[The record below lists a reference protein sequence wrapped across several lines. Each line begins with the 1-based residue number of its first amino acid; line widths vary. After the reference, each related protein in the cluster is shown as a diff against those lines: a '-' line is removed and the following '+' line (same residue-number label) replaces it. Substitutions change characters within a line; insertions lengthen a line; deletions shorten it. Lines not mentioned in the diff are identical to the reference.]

1 MKPQNQYMDSF
12 LPADF
17 YRKIRTGEFQRQLFP
32 AFSDR
37 AAWET
42 IKRKKTRQPLIRELM
57 KEAEPLRTA
66 PPPVLLFSNYCQYG
80 LNGNRSEY
88 EHPYFLRRNQFGTLV
103 LALCLSG
110 DRKRW
115 LFPVLD
121 YLTAILE
128 ESSWCV
134 PAHACWNGKTPDPV
148 CQSDLFASETGGQLG
163 VAVNILGDL
172 LDEECPGL
180 TGRIRQETL
189 TRTVRNVLSPKTRPL
204 NGWFDQEV
212 PGNWTP
218 WCSYNN
224 LLAAACLE
232 QDPQRLVRIFQA
244 FLRPVSRFAWYYNQ
258 DGYCAEGP
266 GYYNRAAGMLFKITE
281 LLEKL
286 VSGSMKKFYADP
298 KNRAMFEFYANAQIG
313 GDQLSFGDAAPR
325 RDPLLSVMLS
335 CAGAINSPALMAFG
349 KGKPLSIQRGCG
361 DELNET
367 LSALFD
373 CPEQT
378 AGTAGKVPPL
388 SFFKDRLAILRT
400 AGLSAALKAG
410 NNQEP
415 HNHNDLGHF
424 TIYNGDDPVIVDAG
438 TARYAKINFSPER
451 YTLWYT
457 RGSGHNA
464 PLFGEIEQMESPA
477 YALLPEPER
486 TGDGFSLTC
495 DLSNAYPSK
504 AGVRSF
510 LRTMKFAKNRV
521 VIEDSF
527 KLKKKQTVTINL
539 LTPEKPAVRNNTIRL
554 GKTLLTLD
562 GIEYAGLETP
572 LKIANSGG
580 NLWKSHLTRII
591 LKTDRTNYK
600 LIFSGEKQ

>member
-17 YRKIRTGEFQRQLFP
+17 YRKIETGNFQHRLFP

-37 AAWET
+37 SAWEAV
-42 IKRKKTRQPLIRELM
+42 KQKKSRQPLIRELM

-66 PPPVLLFSNYCQYG
+66 PPPALLFSNYCQYG
-80 LNGNRSEY
+80 INGNRSEY
-88 EHPYFLRRNQFGTLV
+88 EQPYFLRRNQFGTLV

-163 VAVNILGDL
+163 VAVNILGEL

-180 TGRIRQETL
+180 TDRIRQETL
-189 TRTVRNVLSPKTRPL
+189 DRTVRNVLSPKTRPL

-224 LLAAACLE
+224 LLAAVCLE
-232 QDPQRLVRIFQA
+232 RDPRRLVRILRA
-244 FLRPVSRFAWYYNQ
+244 FLRPVSRFAWYYDQ

-266 GYYNRAAGMLFKITE
+266 GYYNRAAGMLYGITR
-281 LLEKL
+281 LLDKL
-286 VSGSMKKFYADP
+286 VPGSMEKFYADP
-298 KNRAMFEFYANAQIG
+298 KNRAMFEFYVHAQIG
-313 GDQLSFGDAAPR
+313 GDQLSFGDASPLR
-325 RDPLLSVMLS
+325 NPLLSIILS
-335 CAGAINSPALMAFG
+335 CAGTIHSPALMAFG
-349 KGKPLSIQRGCG
+349 RGKTLSIQRGCG

-373 CPEQT
+373 CPELPVRT
-378 AGTAGKVPPL
+378 ACKTLPL
-388 SFFKDRLAILRT
+388 SFFKDRLAIFRT
-400 AGLSAALKAG
+400 AGFSAALKAG

-424 TIYNGDDPVIVDAG
+424 SIYYGEDPVIVDAG
-438 TARYAKINFSPER
+438 TGRYSRINFSPER

-457 RGSGHNA
+457 RGTGHNA
-464 PLFGEIEQMESPA
+464 PVFGGIEQVEGAA

-486 TGDGFSLTC
+486 TGESVTLSC
-495 DLSNAYPSK
+495 DLSNAYPSE

-510 LRTMKFAKNRV
+510 FRTMEFAGNKV
-521 VIEDSF
+521 VIKDSF
-527 KLKKKQTVTINL
+527 KLKKKQSVTLNL
-539 LTPEKPAVRNNTIRL
+539 LTPEKPVVRNNTIRL
-554 GKTLLTLD
+554 GRTMLTLD
-562 GIEYAGLETP
+562 GIEYTGLETP
-572 LKIANSGG
+572 LEMVHSGS
-580 NLWKSHLTRII
+580 NLWKSPLTRIL
-591 LKTDRTNYK
+591 LKTDRTSYK